1 MTPTAK
7 ENCER
12 KTRYA
17 SESEARST
25 AQHQMQV
32 QPATPR
38 LRVYQCSICGGW
50 HLTSGNSGLSDKLR
64 EAFGGD

>member
-1 MTPTAK
+1 MSPTAK

-25 AQHQMQV
+25 ARHQMSV
-32 QPATPR
+32 NPSAPK
-38 LRVYQCSICGGW
+38 LRVYECTICGGW
-50 HLTSGNSGLSDKLR
+50 HLTSGGSGLNEMLR
-64 EAFGGD
+64 DAFGD